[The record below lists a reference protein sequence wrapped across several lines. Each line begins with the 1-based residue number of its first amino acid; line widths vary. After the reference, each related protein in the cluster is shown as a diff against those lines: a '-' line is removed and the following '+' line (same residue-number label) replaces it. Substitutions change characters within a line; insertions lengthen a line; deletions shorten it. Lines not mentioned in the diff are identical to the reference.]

1 VKQKLKIVGLCM
13 FLVLCGGLIATFI
26 VVQRMPGRAHA
37 SGGGT
42 VIFQDNF
49 DSYSPG
55 PLPTGPGAGQWTNV
69 GVKGTGFGVDVTNA
83 QFDSPPNSLQISL
96 GSSANGYAWAEKDYS
111 GPGYVEHT
119 VDFNLYLD
127 PSLGLGNQSI
137 ALFTVENASQP
148 KNGSAAVWLTSSYR
162 LQVVR
167 YDSQGVKHATGT
179 QEKLNPGS
187 WYSIELNQT
196 NDPQNGLYSL
206 LVNGTQE
213 LGETGID
220 TGNTLLTTI
229 FAGDKL
235 SSNASLAGS
244 YYEDDVVTSTTTP
257 PPPTTIFQDNFDSYS
272 PGPLPT
278 GPGANQWTKVNVR
291 GAGFGVAVS
300 SIQSHS
306 QPNSLQI
313 TLGNVARGH
322 AWAEKDY
329 SGAGYVTHAAQ
340 FWLYLDPQLILG
352 KQPISLFTVNN
363 SSQPRNGSIELWL
376 TQNFHLQINRYDSQG
391 KKHIVGTKDALA
403 TGQWYMIELDQ
414 TNDPLNGSYSL
425 FLNGTQI
432 AGETGI
438 DTGNTL
444 ITSVVAGDRLI
455 SRAGLSGEYYVDD
468 VTTATGYIG

>member
-1 VKQKLKIVGLCM
+1 MKRKLKIVGLCM

-55 PLPTGPGAGQWTNV
+55 PLPTGPGTNQWTNV
-69 GVKGTGFGVDVTNA
+69 GVKGAGFGVAVSNT
-83 QFDSPPNSLQISL
+83 QSFSPPNSLQITL
-96 GSSANGYAWAEKDYS
+96 GSVHNGYAWAEKDYS

-127 PSLGLGNQSI
+127 PSLNLGNQSI
-137 ALFTVENASQP
+137 ALFTVENSGQP
-148 KNGSAAVWLTSSYR
+148 QNGSAALWLTSTDH

-167 YDSQGVKHATGT
+167 YDSQGVKHAIGAKHVLTSS
-179 QEKLNPGS
+179 N
-187 WYSIELNQT
+187 WHAIELNQT
-196 NDPQNGLYSL
+196 NDPKNGSYSL
-206 LVNGTQE
+206 LIDGTQV

-220 TGNTLLTTI
+220 TGNTLVTSI

-235 SSNASLAGS
+235 NSSANLTGS

-257 PPPTTIFQDNFDSYS
+257 PPPTIIFQDKFDSYS

-278 GPGANQWTKVNVR
+278 GSGANQWTNVNVK

-300 SIQSHS
+300 STQSYS
-306 QPNSLQI
+306 PPNSLQI

-329 SGAGYVTHAAQ
+329 AGAGYATHAAE
-340 FWLYLDPQLILG
+340 FRLYLDSHLVLG
-352 KQPISLFTVNN
+352 KQAISLFTIENK
-363 SSQPRNGSIELWL
+363 SQPQNGSTAVWL
-376 TQNFHLQINRYDSQG
+376 TQNLHLQVIRYDSLG
-391 KKHIVGTKDALA
+391 KKYAVGTKIALA
-403 TGQWYMIELDQ
+403 LGQWHQIELDQ
-414 TNDPLNGSYSL
+414 TNDPLTGTYSL
-425 FLNGTQI
+425 YLDGTQI

-444 ITSVVAGDRLI
+444 INSIFAGDKLI
-455 SRAGLSGEYYVDD
+455 SLAGLSGEYYEDD
-468 VTTATGYIG
+468 VTTATNHIG